1 MFGSKDSGG
10 ELAFGYYLETLSLN
24 GVEMGIPEDRERF
37 TIGCVNFSQ
46 DEVGGPPRIAVA
58 EENGQVIAVRF
69 CCGMEDWS
77 AHSEIL

>member
-37 TIGCVNFSQ
+37 TIGCVNCTSVEHPLVSWLTLALQ
-46 DEVGGPPRIAVA
+46 LAKMRWEGRLASLLLKRMA
-58 EENGQVIAVRF
+58 R
-69 CCGMEDWS
+69 
-77 AHSEIL
+77 